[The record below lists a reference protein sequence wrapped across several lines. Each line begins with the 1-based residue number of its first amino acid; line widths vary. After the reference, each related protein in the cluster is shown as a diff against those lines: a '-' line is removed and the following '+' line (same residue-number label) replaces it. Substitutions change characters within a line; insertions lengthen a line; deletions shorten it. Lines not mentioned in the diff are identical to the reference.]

1 MELMEWIK
9 MKKENWNKIKLNVG
23 YLTKIGT
30 KKDLIR
36 ELKNMGS
43 YEYVKGMNDEG
54 ELYKNIGKAKNTYYW
69 IGMG

>member
-1 MELMEWIK
+1 
-9 MKKENWNKIKLNVG
+9 MKKENWNKIKLNVD

-43 YEYVKGMNDEG
+43 YEHVKGLNAEG

>member
-1 MELMEWIK
+1 
-9 MKKENWNKIKLNVG
+9 MKKENWNKIKLNVD

-43 YEYVKGMNDEG
+43 YEYVKGLNDEE

>member
-1 MELMEWIK
+1 
-9 MKKENWNKIKLNVG
+9 MKKENWNKIKPNVG
-23 YLTKIGT
+23 YLTKIGRP

-43 YEYVKGMNDEG
+43 YEYVKGLNDEG
-54 ELYKNIGKAKNTYYW
+54 ELYKTIGKVKNTYYW